1 MERRF
6 KRKFAV
12 LAVYFIMILFFCIRV
27 MGAKVLMLAGLGIIG
42 MLMIH
47 IVNQQRRGFI

>member
-12 LAVYFIMILFFCIRV
+12 LAVYFIMMLLLCIRAIGV
-27 MGAKVLMLAGLGIIG
+27 HFHMMNGL
-42 MLMIH
+42 
-47 IVNQQRRGFI
+47 VF